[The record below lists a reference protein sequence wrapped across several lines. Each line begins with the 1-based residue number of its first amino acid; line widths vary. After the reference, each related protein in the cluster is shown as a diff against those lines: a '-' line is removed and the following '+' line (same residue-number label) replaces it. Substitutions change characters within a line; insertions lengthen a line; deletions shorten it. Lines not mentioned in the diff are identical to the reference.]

1 MQQFPLGNTKLNL
14 AFLCL
19 ETDFFNSLGDTFI
32 LENEYPRELQ
42 DLLLIAN
49 ICNTH
54 LRVFM
59 EATSWIQKGKALYV
73 VEAEL

>member
-1 MQQFPLGNTKLNL
+1 M
-14 AFLCL
+14 
-19 ETDFFNSLGDTFI
+19 FI
-32 LENEYPRELQ
+32 LENEYPKEIQ

-59 EATSWIQKGKALYV
+59 EATSWIQKGKPLWV